1 MEMSLDLNETNF
13 ISSNYILRCK
23 ERFISYQAIRNEMD
37 TFLVYM
43 PLISVAIVAGLFI
56 MALVNFST
64 IRKSMQVQSEQQ
76 IRNLKAQSEQQI
88 YSRIMDARLKLES
101 TETFTNIAKESP
113 IFGERF
119 TVVDSPDEYYIVVAF
134 LDLFVFLFRLNKRN
148 IIDSEIWSRWKGL
161 AKTIMTIPTF
171 KRVWDKTKD
180 VHAHEFRDFVDSLD
194 SIS

>member
-1 MEMSLDLNETNF
+1 M
-13 ISSNYILRCK
+13 
-23 ERFISYQAIRNEMD
+23 
-37 TFLVYM
+37 
-43 PLISVAIVAGLFI
+43 
-56 MALVNFST
+56 
-64 IRKSMQVQSEQQ
+64 
-76 IRNLKAQSEQQI
+76 KAQSEQQI

-119 TVVDSPDEYYIVVAF
+119 TVVDSPDEYYIAVAF
-134 LDLFVFLFRLNKRN
+134 LDLFEFLLRLNKRN
-148 IIDSEIWSRWKGL
+148 IIDSKIWSRWKGL